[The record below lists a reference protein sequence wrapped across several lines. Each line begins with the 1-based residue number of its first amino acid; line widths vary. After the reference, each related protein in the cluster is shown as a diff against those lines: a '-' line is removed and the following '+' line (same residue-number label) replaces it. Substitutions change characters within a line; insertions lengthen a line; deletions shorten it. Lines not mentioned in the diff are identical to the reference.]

1 MTKVAKY
8 LLVITSGVAV
18 GSAIIAIPSVI
29 YGNQKK
35 YQNQLANLKQTEKD
49 LMVIPNS
56 SIEKSKTLAS
66 KMTKNDIS
74 FVNYNKD
81 LFNVELVDITTEL
94 TNKLSAMPGKEIV
107 TVNKDI
113 QYFHADD
120 NRGIL
125 EFVYKIQSK
134 KYDDLFI
141 VKKAVIDG
149 FKIVTPIKP
158 ITEVRKPIAEIAS
171 MLTEPI
177 ITPYKTISS
186 DQTKGLKA
194 NQAEAISQYGQKVAQ
209 THVKVLTNILKTVE
223 DVLPVTSLQLIK
235 DSYQSM
241 VLKFNNALTD
251 VLTEAI
257 KIKSVELG
265 KDQID
270 NYFTAQKLTEIK
282 NIISETLKSRAQ
294 DLTNIAKTILETL
307 KNNETTKNIDK
318 IDEFIT
324 EISNEF
330 HKQILDLTNKIKQM
344 PIASKASASQI
355 LNQTKDL
362 IAQIKKALE
371 AKAIELLKNETDLMS
386 VKKNLKNKFDSLD
399 DLIKSNLEMLD
410 MHMKDMATLID
421 ALDLAPETVPNNDV
435 VSFEYNDGKNTANV
449 QYNQADERV
458 VIKDIENIDENTL
471 TSILNL
477 TAEKTG
483 TTNSDIILDCPD
495 AKTIS
500 LLADT
505 KYSIKKVNLP
515 KLEKV
520 VYNEDYTIQSPAL
533 WTRSLEGDKV
543 IINGIVFK
551 WNNPKGDINDETI
564 VQILPYAFENTHKI
578 TSINLPNVKWISPE
592 GFGHENKEKLFPQIK
607 SKIVLNGIL
616 IKWPDAE
623 GDITDSNIRGIFDSA
638 FENNKKITS
647 ASFPNVTE
655 IGKNAF
661 ANATNLTSIKF
672 PKVAKIGDLAFS
684 SATNLEKFELPKA
697 LEFGDKVFS
706 NTDKLDS
713 KIVINGILT
722 KWKGATGELHDDKIT
737 KIAAGVFSSNNQIT
751 KVDFPN
757 VTEIGDF
764 AFLNASKLSTVNLP
778 KIEKM
783 GSFAF
788 MYATSLKSVDFPNV
802 EIIPEGAFSDASELE
817 NAFFMNATNIGFKAF
832 KDAVKLKTINF
843 PKVETILPSAF
854 ENAKSLTSIS
864 FPEAKEIYA
873 YAFKDNESLS
883 SISFPKLEEI
893 GYDVFTNTPKLNGKI
908 VSGTIL
914 LKWDDAKGTIED
926 SNITKIADSVFEGN
940 ENITSVSFPN
950 LKEIG
955 SDAFKNAINLTTINM
970 PKVTKIGY
978 SAFYG
983 AKNLIS
989 VDFPELTLISWSSFS
1004 NATKL
1009 TSVNFP
1015 KATIIRNAAFENA
1028 ISLTD
1033 INFPE
1038 VEEIES
1044 SAFSGARSLT
1054 AANFP
1059 KTKALQGSA
1068 FKDAVN
1074 LSSISFPIL
1083 KKLHGKDIFKNTPK
1097 LGNKLIINNVLVKWE
1112 DATGEI
1118 KDNNITSIS
1127 DGVFN
1132 QNVNIT
1138 SVSFPKVIRV
1148 GEDAFKYAKNL
1159 ASINLP
1165 KVKIIESNAFS
1176 GVKALTSISFPKAE
1190 IIENA
1195 AFENASSLSSINL
1208 PNVRK
1213 IGIDAFANNQVL
1225 KTIELPKVVNIGF
1238 GAFKYVT
1245 NLTSISIP
1253 NAIAISGEMFYG
1265 DENLNLVSA
1274 PSAIRI
1280 GNSAFEKAIGL
1291 TTVSFPKVETIDKMA
1306 FCDAKNLSSASF
1318 PEVIEIEPRAFLS
1331 AINLSSFYAPKV
1343 KIIAPDAFEHT
1354 PKLTNKPNPQA

>member
-421 ALDLAPETVPNNDV
+421 ALDLAPKTVPNNDV

-449 QYNQADERV
+449 QYNPTDERI
-458 VIKDIENIDENTL
+458 VIKDIENLDENTFS
-471 TSILNL
+471 SILNL
-477 TAEKTG
+477 TAEKIGSTRRG
-483 TTNSDIILDCPD
+483 IVLDCPD

-500 LLADT
+500 LSAET
-505 KYSIKKVNLP
+505 MYSIKKVNLP

-520 VYNEDYTIQSPAL
+520 VYSEDYTLSSPAL

-551 WNNPKGDINDETI
+551 WNNAKGDINDETI
-564 VQILPYAFENTHKI
+564 TQILPYAFEDTDKI
-578 TSINLPNVKWISPE
+578 SSINFPNVKEISRKA
-592 GFGHENKEKLFPQIK
+592 FGNQSQKKLFPQIK
-607 SKIVLNGIL
+607 SKIILNGVL
-616 IKWPDAE
+616 IKWPNAE
-623 GDITDSNIRGIFDSA
+623 GDISDSTVTSISNGV
-638 FENNKKITS
+638 FENNEKITS
-647 ASFPNVTE
+647 VSFPNVTE
-655 IGKNAF
+655 IGDNAF
-661 ANATNLTSIKF
+661 NRATNLKSIKF
-672 PKVAKIGDLAFS
+672 PKATKIGEWAFAYNS
-684 SATNLEKFELPKA
+684 NLEKIELPKA
-697 LEFGDKVFS
+697 EVFGS
-706 NTDKLDS
+706 NSLLRTNKLSS
-713 KIVINGILT
+713 KIVLNGVLV
-722 KWKGATGELHDDKIT
+722 KWEDASGELYDDKIE
-737 KIAAGVFSSNNQIT
+737 KIASAVFLSNKKIT

-757 VTEIGDF
+757 VKEIGSFAFNNTPNLLSVNLPKLEKIGEFAFMSAESLKKAIFPNVKIVSEGAFWDTNQLEEASFINATEIGD
-764 AFLNASKLSTVNLP
+764 
-778 KIEKM
+778 
-783 GSFAF
+783 
-788 MYATSLKSVDFPNV
+788 
-802 EIIPEGAFSDASELE
+802 
-817 NAFFMNATNIGFKAF
+817 KAF
-832 KDAVKLKTINF
+832 YNANKLKIINF
-843 PKVETILPSAF
+843 PIVKTIGFSAF
-854 ENAKSLTSIS
+854 ENANSLKSAS
-864 FPEAKEIYA
+864 FPEAREIKS
-873 YAFKDNESLS
+873 YAFYHNINLT
-883 SISFPKLEEI
+883 SILFPKTEEI
-893 GYDVFTNTPKLNGKI
+893 QYSAFADTPKLNGKI
-908 VSGTIL
+908 VIGTTL
-914 LKWDDAKGTIED
+914 VKWDNAEGNLED
-926 SNITKIADSVFEGN
+926 SNITKISNEVFKDN
-940 ENITSVSFPN
+940 TKITSVSFPN
-950 LKEIG
+950 VTEIG
-955 SDAFKNAINLTTINM
+955 NDAFNGATNLASANM
-970 PKVTKIGY
+970 PKVTKIGRR
-978 SAFYG
+978 AFCE
-983 AKNLIS
+983 AKSLTS
-989 VDFPELTLISWSSFS
+989 VDFPELTSISWSSFS

-1015 KATIIRNAAFENA
+1015 KAAIIGTSAFSNATN
-1028 ISLTD
+1028 LTN
-1033 INFPE
+1033 IHFPE
-1038 VEEIES
+1038 AVQIES
-1044 SAFSGARSLT
+1044 EAFSGAKSLT
-1054 AANFP
+1054 IANFP
-1059 KTKALQGSA
+1059 KVKVIEDSA
-1068 FKDAVN
+1068 FQDAVS
-1074 LSSISFPIL
+1074 LSNISFPIL
-1083 KKLHGKDIFKNTPK
+1083 KELHGPNIFKNTPK
-1097 LGNKLIINNVLVKWE
+1097 LNDKIIINGVLVKW
-1112 DATGEI
+1112 DNASGDLADSTITSVQDGVFN
-1118 KDNNITSIS
+1118 KNNNITSIS
-1127 DGVFN
+1127 FPNVVSVGDNAFN
-1132 QNVNIT
+1132 MAT
-1138 SVSFPKVIRV
+1138 
-1148 GEDAFKYAKNL
+1148 NL
-1159 ASINLP
+1159 SSISLP
-1165 KVKIIESNAFS
+1165 KVKIIKSSAFL
-1176 GVKALTSISFPKAE
+1176 GITKLTSISFPE
-1190 IIENA
+1190 LETIENRA
-1195 AFENASSLSSINL
+1195 FQNVSNLASAELPNVIEIGRDAFEKCSSLKTINL
-1208 PNVRK
+1208 PKATN
-1213 IGIDAFANNQVL
+1213 IDS
-1225 KTIELPKVVNIGF
+1225 
-1238 GAFKYVT
+1238 GAFRNAT
-1245 NLTSISIP
+1245 QLTTISLP
-1253 NAIAISGEMFYG
+1253 NVIKISNEMFYG
-1265 DENLNLVSA
+1265 AENLSLVSA
-1274 PSAIRI
+1274 PNAAEI
-1280 GNSAFEKAIGL
+1280 GEYAFANANGL
-1291 TTVSFPKVETIDKMA
+1291 VTLTFPKVEIIGERA
-1306 FCDAKNLSSASF
+1306 FYNVKNLESAYF
-1318 PEVIEIEPRAFLS
+1318 PEVLFIKGGAFLS

-1343 KIIAPDAFEHT
+1343 KIIAPDAFDHT